1 MYAFSKRHLK
11 VCHKISVVVVI
22 VYAFMICAIDLFH
35 NDDFRYGT
43 EDTST
48 SGIISCN
55 DPCPACKFSAGHN
68 SIEVSQVS
76 TLVGTEY
83 LLISQII
90 PCLIIISNNEFSY
103 SITSRAPP
111 STTIS

>member
-1 MYAFSKRHLK
+1 MHGFSKRHFK
-11 VCHKISVVVVI
+11 VCHKMSIAVVA
-22 VYAFMICAIDLFH
+22 VYAFMTCAIDLFH
-35 NDDFRYGT
+35 NEKCLFGT
-43 EDTST
+43 EDTGT
-48 SGIISCN
+48 SGIVSCN
-55 DPCPACKFSAGHN
+55 DPCPACTFLAGHN

-76 TLVGTEY
+76 TLIRAEY

-90 PCLIIISNNEFSY
+90 PCLMIVNNDEFSY

>member
-1 MYAFSKRHLK
+1 MRGFSKRHLK
-11 VCHKISVVVVI
+11 ICHKMSVVVVV
-22 VYAFMICAIDLFH
+22 VYAFMTCAIDLFH
-35 NDDFRYGT
+35 NDECLSGT
-43 EDTST
+43 VHTDTSDT
-48 SGIISCN
+48 VSGN
-55 DPCPACKFSAGHN
+55 DSCPACKFLAGHN
-68 SIEVSQVS
+68 SIEVSQSS

-90 PCLIIISNNEFSY
+90 PCLMVVNNDEFFY

>member
-1 MYAFSKRHLK
+1 MHGFSKRHFK
-11 VCHKISVVVVI
+11 VCHKMSVAVVA
-22 VYAFMICAIDLFH
+22 VYAFMTCAIDLFH
-35 NDDFRYGT
+35 NEKYLFGT
-43 EDTST
+43 EDIGA
-48 SGIISCN
+48 SGIVSCN
-55 DPCPACKFSAGHN
+55 DPCPACTFLAGHN

-76 TLVGTEY
+76 TLIRAEY

-90 PCLIIISNNEFSY
+90 PCLMIVNNDEFSY